1 MARFYPALEE
11 KHRAFIAA
19 QKIFFTAT
27 GTAESR
33 LNLSP
38 KGMDSLRVLSD
49 RRVAY
54 LDLTGSGNE
63 TAAHL
68 AHDGRMTM
76 MWCSFDADP
85 LILRLYGRGSAV
97 RRQDPEWGELR
108 HRFPDLPGERQL
120 IVLDIE
126 SVQTSCGYAVPLYTY
141 RRRAGHPGAL
151 GREKGRGGFAGL
163 LAREKPGQH
172 RRPADGPAGRLK
184 RVRSAGGPQP
194 SLRIRTCDPG
204 RRPTRRRGR
213 RDIQTAGTSRRG

>member
-85 LILRLYGRGSAV
+85 LILRLYGRGRAV
-97 RRQDPEWGELR
+97 RRQDSEWGELR
-108 HRFPDLPGERQL
+108 RHFPVLPGERQF

-126 SVQTSCGYAVPLYTY
+126 SVQTSCGYAVPRYTY
-141 RRRAGHPGAL
+141 VGERDTLARWAEKKGAEGL
-151 GREKGRGGFAGL
+151 LDYWREKNQVSIDGLPTGL
-163 LAREKPGQH
+163 L
-172 RRPADGPAGRLK
+172 DN
-184 RVRSAGGPQP
+184 
-194 SLRIRTCDPG
+194 
-204 RRPTRRRGR
+204 
-213 RDIQTAGTSRRG
+213 

>member
-1 MARFYPALEE
+1 MARFYPVLED

-19 QKIFFTAT
+19 QKLFFTAS
-27 GTAESR
+27 GTADSR

-68 AHDGRMTM
+68 KHDGRMTL

-85 LILRLYGRGSAV
+85 LILRLYGRGRPV
-97 RRQDPEWGELR
+97 RRQDAAWGELR
-108 HRFPDLPGERQL
+108 HHFPALPGERQI

-126 SVQTSCGYAVPLYTY
+126 SVQTSCGYAVPMYAYQGERDTLARWAEKKGPVGLLEYW
-141 RRRAGHPGAL
+141 
-151 GREKGRGGFAGL
+151 REKNQASIDGL
-163 LAREKPGQH
+163 
-172 RRPADGPAGRLK
+172 
-184 RVRSAGGPQP
+184 
-194 SLRIRTCDPG
+194 
-204 RRPTRRRGR
+204 PT
-213 RDIQTAGTSRRG
+213 DLLEDAP